1 MSEAAKTEKTEA
13 APEKKGGKS
22 GLVGALIGGVL
33 SAALAAG
40 AAYGGAKAAN
50 HQPPTVIEVVAPK
63 PPGVTVALEPF
74 LANVPD
80 EEGKMHAVK
89 LTLAIEL
96 RHEAKEDEFKPF
108 LPRIRDSTLSYVRG
122 LTYEQVQ
129 GDGMDE
135 IRKILL
141 ERYQAL
147 GAMGAERVLVTDLIT
162 Q

>member
-1 MSEAAKTEKTEA
+1 MSDAKPEKPEAK
-13 APEKKGGKS
+13 PEKKGGKS
-22 GLVGALIGGVL
+22 GLFGALFGGVV
-33 SAALAAG
+33 SAVLAAG
-40 AAYGGAKAAN
+40 AAYGGARAAN

-80 EEGKMHAVK
+80 EEGKLHAVK
-89 LTLAIEL
+89 LTLAVEL
-96 RHEAKEDEFKPF
+96 RHEAKEDEFKAF
-108 LPRIRDSTLSYVRG
+108 VPRVRDSTLGYVRG
-122 LTYEQVQ
+122 LTFEQVQ

-135 IRKILL
+135 IRKTLL
-141 ERYQAL
+141 ERYHAL